1 MANKEN
7 EDWADSGDWGTD
19 SWTQKDSKK
28 RVWPE
33 KTLSIKILSVSFTVV
48 LLLAV
53 IILGAVG
60 WGGVQTAI
68 DLQFPETAEAS
79 EQAGESESA
88 PAEPPDGGPDWAGD
102 KGLLEAAARQH
113 YLTLATIAGILVLL
127 PSLLL
132 TAYVLQ
138 KVPRLTKDLEADLKK
153 LGIYDPEI
161 NPYKSQQELE
171 EKINELAP
179 RLKSHDVVR
188 LAESISDIN
197 LEFETFDIDIG
208 RYRSF
213 PADKL
218 SKLKS
223 FYSEQHN
230 RLIKARDENSNKLIS
245 ERFASSEYLLPL
257 LPLSLFLLA
266 SFSWLFWPAGMPD
279 FLGFTKN
286 DSAIFGAYFAERI
299 AAMLPALA
307 SVLAAYVFLIFHLV
321 RRNNASDLTPGAF
334 WEALKRLAI
343 VFLLGLVVSAF
354 GPAEN
359 NLAGGVLIIAAVF
372 IGLFPMGF
380 LGIVARGG
388 QAYLQAWVDKK
399 LGEFS
404 QDVKIQS
411 GKSMAE
417 RLYARHELTLL
428 DDLDEWDAIRL
439 EEANIYGLQGMAT
452 ADLANLIAWVPFPTS
467 QVVDWVDQ
475 SLLYMASGAE
485 PDSSFAET
493 FRTIGLRRASSLV
506 EMGREE
512 TGRDT
517 IVLAAR
523 AVQSSGVFDPLP
535 VAQLAAV
542 RAQLQIKDM
551 QEKVVKVKGK
561 TTSDNLDVALK
572 ADVETMI
579 SLIASA
585 GSLVEQAYEQVR
597 LGGDL
602 LKDALANQ
610 ADPLKSVF
618 KAADEEAKKAE
629 TELKAIAGDNPKVSE
644 KLAAALKTLGD
655 KLAGDPDANARAKS
669 LVDELDRVFN
679 PLKETEAKTGEFVG
693 KAEKLQSLA
702 QATSTDVPAQVQE
715 AIDIL
720 AALTKLAKDAQERI
734 KADASLADVLPTV
747 RELIKELESV
757 EDGKA
762 QKLLGDEKLKKK
774 ESWTTEGSDKKA
786 QCAADTDTLL
796 EAVKVIEEKSK
807 SASAKVAGLRAE
819 KAAKGASLP
828 LTREVLLTI
837 LAGLVDIPNLKRIQH
852 YYRYEGRMIP

>member
-1 MANKEN
+1 MGNKEN
-7 EDWADSGDWGTD
+7 ESWGDVE
-19 SWTQKDSKK
+19 KK
-28 RVWPE
+28 VE
-33 KTLSIKILSVSFTVV
+33 LTKILSVAFTLL

-60 WGGVQTAI
+60 WGSVQAAI
-68 DLQFPETAEAS
+68 DLQFPDAAEAS
-79 EQAGESESA
+79 EQAGDSESD
-88 PAEPPDGGPDWAGD
+88 PPESLGSAPDWRGD
-102 KGLLEAAARQH
+102 KSLLEAAARQH
-113 YLTLATIAGILVLL
+113 YLTLVTLAGILVLL

-132 TAYVLQ
+132 TAYVFQ

-153 LGIYDPEI
+153 LGIYGPET
-161 NPYKSQQELE
+161 NPYKSQQDLE
-171 EKINELAP
+171 RKIKELAP
-179 RLKSHDVVR
+179 RLNGHDVVR
-188 LAESISDIN
+188 LAESITDIN
-197 LEFETFDIDIG
+197 LDFQVFDIDVG

-218 SKLKS
+218 SELKS

-230 RLIKARDENSNKLIS
+230 RLMTARDNNSKKLIS

-279 FLGFTKN
+279 FLDFTKN
-286 DSAIFGAYFAERI
+286 DGAIFGAYFAERI
-299 AAMLPALA
+299 ASMLPALA

-321 RRNNASDLTPGAF
+321 RRNNASDLTPGSF
-334 WEALKRLAI
+334 WEALKRLAV

-359 NLAGGVLIIAAVF
+359 NLTGGVLIIIAVF
-372 IGLFPMGF
+372 IGLFPTGF
-380 LGIVARGG
+380 LGIAARGG

-404 QDVKIQS
+404 QDVKIKPA
-411 GKSMAE
+411 KSMAE

-485 PDSSFAET
+485 PNSSFAET

-506 EMGREE
+506 EMGKDAA
-512 TGRDT
+512 GRNT
-517 IVLAAR
+517 VVLAAR

-542 RAQLQIKDM
+542 RAQLQIKEM

-561 TTSDNLDVALK
+561 TTSDNLDAALK
-572 ADVETMI
+572 ADIETMI
-579 SLIASA
+579 SLVASA
-585 GSLVEQAYEQVR
+585 RSLADQAYEQAR

-602 LKDALANQ
+602 LKDALSNQ
-610 ADPLKSVF
+610 ADPLKSVL

-629 TELKAIAGDNPKVSE
+629 TELKAIGGDNPKVSE

-655 KLAGDPDANARAKS
+655 KLAGDPDANTRAKS

-679 PLKETEAKTGEFVG
+679 PLKETENKSSEFVG

-720 AALTKLAKDAQERI
+720 AALAKLTKDARERV

-747 RELIKELESV
+747 SELIKELESG

-762 QKLLGDEKLKKK
+762 QKLLGDDKLKKK
-774 ESWTTEGSDKKA
+774 ESWTTEGSDMKA
-786 QCAADTDTLL
+786 QCAADADALV
-796 EAVKVIEEKSK
+796 EVVRAIDEKVK
-807 SASAKVAGLRAE
+807 SASAKIASLRAE
-819 KAAKGASLP
+819 KAAKGAPLP
-828 LTREVLLTI
+828 LTNEVLSTI
-837 LAGLVDIPNLKRIQH
+837 LAGLVDIPNLKRIQY